1 MIKGLLTTLL
11 VIILTLGATA
21 QPSDKLHIGI
31 STGIAG
37 GWWVYTLG
45 TGSGIDRTDFKPKI
59 TFQGEVLYKLKRF
72 GLGVGL
78 GYSLLLVNTMDA
90 FEDTRA
96 QRRKY
101 FIADKHVQLLQY
113 YLQMEYALFSGSK
126 YTLSPQVRIGGFN
139 INTTHPQKEN
149 FDNKMFIEL
158 SAVNELSLSQR
169 LWLTIRPFYQSM
181 LISVKEEILPGEQH
195 RISSLGLSFGARYGI

>member
-1 MIKGLLTTLL
+1 MIKGLWTTLL

-21 QPSDKLHIGI
+21 QPSDKLHIGV

-59 TFQGEVLYKLKRF
+59 TFEGEVLYKLKRF
-72 GLGVGL
+72 SLGVGL

-113 YLQMEYALFSGSK
+113 YLQMEYALFPGSK
-126 YTLSPQVRIGGFN
+126 YAFSPQVRIGGFS
-139 INTTHPQKEN
+139 IDTTHPQNEN
-149 FDNKMFIEL
+149 FHHKIFFEL
-158 SAVNELSLSQR
+158 SAVNEINLSEK
-169 LWLTIRPFYQSM
+169 LWFTIRPFYQAM
-181 LISVKEEILPGEQH
+181 MISVKEEQLPGEKH
-195 RISSLGLSFGARYGI
+195 RIFSLGLSFGVRYGI